1 MVTIVMLTFQKR
13 KTWFSQV
20 LWLWSVFTECCDSDE
35 CRDRYDCCDSD
46 ECGDSVAKWHYE
58 HDTHLCAV
66 DISSANDFGFPPV
79 KASPMAFRLAEA
91 WI

>member
-1 MVTIVMLTFQKR
+1 MVMLTFK
-13 KTWFSQV
+13 KKKNLILT
-20 LWLWSVFTECCDSDE
+20 SVVTVISIVTLTNALTVT
-35 CRDRYDCCDSD
+35 
-46 ECGDSVAKWHYE
+46 SVVTLTSVVIRWPNGIIYE

-79 KASPMAFRLAEA
+79 KASSMAFRLAEA

>member
-1 MVTIVMLTFQKR
+1 MDVYGHNGNVNILK
-13 KTWFSQV
+13 KGKLDSHK
-20 LWLWSVFTECCDSDE
+20 CCDCDQCCDPDE
-35 CRDRYDCCDSD
+35 CRDRYECCDSD

-79 KASPMAFRLAEA
+79 KASSMAFRLAEA